1 MASAPSDLIAARP
14 RPNLLNMA
22 PRTYTPRE
30 MIERLVAFDTTSRD
44 SNLGLI
50 EFIEDYLKSHG
61 LKPLLVPNSA
71 GTKANLYVTIGPD
84 APGGIILSGHTDVVP
99 VDGQPWSS
107 DPFKLVE
114 RDGKLYG
121 RGTADMKSFSAI
133 ALAFVPDFI
142 AAKSKT
148 PIHIALSYDEEI
160 GCLGVRPMIAR
171 IVQDLPKPQ
180 LVIIGEPSDMQVVNA
195 HKGIRAFTT
204 TVTGREAHSSHT
216 DKGVNAV
223 MVAAELIMHLD
234 KLAGEMRARGDA
246 SGRFDPPYTTVQS
259 SVIEGGTALNI
270 LARECTFRWEY
281 RFLPGTDEDEVGQ
294 KFLAYARDEV
304 LSRLRKIA
312 PEANIETIAGAR
324 VPALK
329 PEPNSAAESLARQLS
344 GRNSSEAVSY
354 GTEAGLFQEAGIP
367 AVVCGPGSI
376 LQAHKPDEFITLDQ
390 IEKCTAFMRRL
401 ATHVGGN

>member
-1 MASAPSDLIAARP
+1 MGM
-14 RPNLLNMA
+14 N
-22 PRTYTPRE
+22 YTPRE
-30 MIERLVAFDTTSRD
+30 MIDRLVSFDTTSRD

-50 EFIEDYLKSHG
+50 EFVEDYLKSHG
-61 LKPLLVPNSA
+61 LKPHLMPNSQ

-84 APGGIILSGHTDVVP
+84 EPGGIVLSGHTDVVP
-99 VDGQPWSS
+99 VDGQPWTS
-107 DPFKLVE
+107 DPFKTVE

-133 ALAFVPDFI
+133 ALAYVPKFI
-142 AAKSKT
+142 AANGKT

-160 GCLGVRPMIAR
+160 GCLGVRPMIAK
-171 IVQDLPKPQ
+171 VLAEHPKPK

-195 HKGIRAFTT
+195 HKGIRAFRT

-223 MVAAELIMHLD
+223 MIAAELITYLETIAED
-234 KLAGEMRARGDA
+234 MRKRGDP

-259 SVIEGGTALNI
+259 SVIHGGTALNI
-270 LARECTFRWEY
+270 LARECTFHWEY
-281 RFLPGTDEDEVGQ
+281 RSLPGTDEEEIAER
-294 KFLAYARDEV
+294 FERHARENV
-304 LSRLRKIA
+304 LPRLKRIA
-312 PEANIETIAGAR
+312 SEADIITKPGSR
-324 VPALK
+324 VPPLRAV
-329 PEPNSAAESLARQLS
+329 ADCVAESLARQLT

-376 LQAHKPDEFITLDQ
+376 LQAHKPDEFIELEQ
-390 IEKCTAFMRRL
+390 IDLCTQFMQRL
-401 ATHVGGN
+401 VDHIS